1 MASILKKIGKQIN
14 IPYHTF
20 NCDDKSD
27 MEAIDVSR
35 SPMGSRCYVINDGDS
50 YILNSKKEWKLVPR
64 SSGGGSG
71 GDIIYDGGEEVDSGS
86 SGSGDDVIYD
96 GGEET

>member
-1 MASILKKIGKQIN
+1 MASILKKMGKQTN

-64 SSGGGSG
+64 SSGGGGSG
-71 GDIIYDGGEEVDSGS
+71 GDIIYDGGEEA
-86 SGSGDDVIYD
+86 
-96 GGEET
+96 

>member
-1 MASILKKIGKQIN
+1 MASILKQIGKQTN

-64 SSGGGSG
+64 GSGSSG
-71 GDIIYDGGEEVDSGS
+71 GDIIYDGGEETDSGS
-86 SGSGDDVIYD
+86 STGGDIIYD

>member
-1 MASILKKIGKQIN
+1 MASILKKIGKQTN

-20 NCDDKSD
+20 NCDNKSD

-35 SPMGSRCYVINDGDS
+35 SPMGSSCYVINDGDS

-64 SSGGGSG
+64 NSGGGGSG
-71 GDIIYDGGEEVDSGS
+71 
-86 SGSGDDVIYD
+86 GDDVIYD
-96 GGEET
+96 GGEEA